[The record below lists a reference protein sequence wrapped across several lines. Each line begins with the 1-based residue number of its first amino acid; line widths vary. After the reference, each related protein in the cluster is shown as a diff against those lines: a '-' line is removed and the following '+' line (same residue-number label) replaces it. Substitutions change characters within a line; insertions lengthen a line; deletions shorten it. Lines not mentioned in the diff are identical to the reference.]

1 MEDKKQPIIVK
12 RIIKGGHG
20 HHGGSWK
27 VAFADFATAM
37 MAFFMLLWLLGSVPV
52 DKLAGVSEFFE
63 NVSLTEGVATV
74 AAPGMNGPGGAS
86 TSMIDLGGSQNIT
99 KGDGEKINEKNQET
113 PGEAH
118 ETMVDEQQA
127 QENAEAVEKEQLDS
141 LMQDLKKAMSES
153 QALEPFKD
161 QLKLDISP
169 EGLRIQILDKE
180 NRSMFDSGKA
190 SLKGHM
196 VDILHEIAGFING
209 VPNRISISGHTDAIP
224 FGGRD
229 DYSNWELSSDRANAA
244 RRTLVE
250 GGLDEEKLGRVV
262 GLASSTLFD
271 KAHPESAV
279 NRRISIIVMNK
290 RTEQAMIEG
299 EGGDLND
306 LPDNVIED
314 PLLIDDGTLKQI
326 NKPKMLEILPDLE
339 QQETPISP
347 SSPMLEI
354 VPDTKQPENL
364 IPIQGIKLPPI
375 PGMNQT
381 PVQRNLP
388 DTKQP
393 DTPTPVVEINRPAM
407 LETLSETE
415 QPDAPAPA
423 GEINRPPMLEPL
435 SETPAQDNK
444 TNNELNDALRDLQNL
459 NVPPVKA
466 QARPPASKQAPNSA
480 PQRIQLPPIIDPI
493 QLPKSR

>member
-12 RIIKGGHG
+12 RINKGGHG

-99 KGDGEKINEKNQET
+99 KGEGDKINEQNQKV
-113 PGEAH
+113 PGEA
-118 ETMVDEQQA
+118 EQTKNDEQQA
-127 QENAEAVEKEQLDS
+127 QENAERIEKEQLDS
-141 LMQDLKKAMSES
+141 LMQELKKAMSQS

-161 QLKLDISP
+161 QLKLDITP

-190 SLKGHM
+190 TLKGHM

-224 FGGRD
+224 FAGRE
-229 DYSNWELSSDRANAA
+229 DYSNWELSSDRANSA
-244 RRTLVE
+244 RRTLIE

-262 GLASSTLFD
+262 GLGSSTLFD
-271 KAHPESAV
+271 KAHPEAAI

-290 RTEQAMIEG
+290 HTEQAMVEG
-299 EGGDLND
+299 EGGDLNS
-306 LPDNVIED
+306 LPENIKEE
-314 PLLIDDGTLKQI
+314 PLQADDGTLK
-326 NKPKMLEILPDLE
+326 P
-339 QQETPISP
+339 
-347 SSPMLEI
+347 
-354 VPDTKQPENL
+354 
-364 IPIQGIKLPPI
+364 
-375 PGMNQT
+375 
-381 PVQRNLP
+381 
-388 DTKQP
+388 
-393 DTPTPVVEINRPAM
+393 
-407 LETLSETE
+407 
-415 QPDAPAPA
+415 
-423 GEINRPPMLEPL
+423 INRPPMLEVPNDAEQQESPSSSPML
-435 SETPAQDNK
+435 ETSPDTKPSQILTPIQGINLPPMQGIKRAPAP
-444 TNNELNDALRDLQNL
+444 TAPANEPSNDLNDALRDLQNL
-459 NVPPVKA
+459 NAPPGEEEHSTA
-466 QARPPASKQAPNSA
+466 TTPPARVNPVQEQSRATSSRQPSV
-480 PQRIQLPPIIDPI
+480 IQLPPIIDPRH
-493 QLPKSR
+493 LPKGR